1 MIRII
6 LCSCL
11 CLATMSADI
20 YCQEIFR
27 KILELRDMA
36 IHTGKNYK
44 KCPSLFGND
53 NNNLIN
59 KAESRNTT
67 AKVRLIY
74 EIELAEKI
82 GCNAKILDMVMRDTY
97 SREYK
102 CDKIK

>member
-36 IHTGKNYK
+36 IHTGNNNE
-44 KCPSLFGND
+44 KCPPLFGND

-59 KAESRNTT
+59 KAGSRNTT

-74 EIELAEKI
+74 EIELAKKI
-82 GCNAKILDMVMRDTY
+82 GCNDNILDMVMRDTY
-97 SREYK
+97 SREYECFK
-102 CDKIK
+102 LK